1 MSRTYHHNNHKTF
14 KRRLVK
20 GSYYK
25 KLCHILGEDFAT
37 KKGKQRRINRTAR
50 AKQKQLLKKEVSNE
64 INFVSHQSFAVW
76 WN

>member
-14 KRRLVK
+14 KRRLVN

-37 KKGKQRRINRTAR
+37 KKGKQRWINRVAR
-50 AKQKQLLKKEVSNE
+50 AKRKQLLKKEVANAKNKCGK
-64 INFVSHQSFAVW
+64 I
-76 WN
+76 